1 MGHMIA
7 TLWDAGLAPPKF
19 NSFKMADKKISQLTA
34 AGPLTGAE
42 VLPIVQNGNTVK
54 VSAQDVANTA
64 VSLSFNWSIPDRIY
78 SARIDGTYKP
88 LQIIFNNL
96 VLEPGVTYTLLIDR
110 WRFNEL
116 KNNKVAPPVF
126 RESRFYHEA
135 DALAQGRQNE
145 IVITST
151 TQLFDFNQ
159 DFYFTPHPG
168 SFPNA
173 TGQCKRGL
181 GPNGGSAILKLG
193 FRIKIDHPTKG
204 VSETP
209 ILGSIVM
216 IGSNDGNADARA
228 ISYRNI

>member
-1 MGHMIA
+1 MIA
-7 TLWDAGLAPPKF
+7 TLWDAALAPPKF
-19 NSFKMADKKISQLTA
+19 NSFKSFKMADKKISQLTA

-78 SARIDGTYKP
+78 SARIDGKYKP

-110 WRFNEL
+110 WRFNER
-116 KNNKVAPPVF
+116 KNGIVF

-135 DALAQGRQNE
+135 DAPANGRQNE

-159 DFYFTPHPG
+159 DFYFVAKDSG
-168 SFPNA
+168 DFPNA

-181 GPNGGSAILKLG
+181 GRLGISATLKLG

-216 IGSNDGNADARA
+216 ICSIGESNA